1 MQMANRYMEK
11 CFILHQENTIFL
23 NKYDTPMRNDQNSE
37 KLTSNVHE
45 DVKKQELSFTVAG
58 NTKWYSH
65 FDIQFGS
72 FLQN

>member
-1 MQMANRYMEK
+1 
-11 CFILHQENTIFL
+11 
-23 NKYDTPMRNDQNSE
+23 MRNDQNSE
-37 KLTSNVHE
+37 KLTSNVGK

-65 FDIQFGS
+65 SNIQFGS

>member
-1 MQMANRYMEK
+1 MFHITSGKHNS
-11 CFILHQENTIFL
+11 FL
-23 NKYDTPMRNDQNSE
+23 NEYDTPMRNDQNSE

>member
-1 MQMANRYMEK
+1 MFHITSGKHNS
-11 CFILHQENTIFL
+11 FL
-23 NKYDTPMRNDQNSE
+23 NEYDTPMRNDQNSE

-58 NTKWYSH
+58 NTKWYSQ